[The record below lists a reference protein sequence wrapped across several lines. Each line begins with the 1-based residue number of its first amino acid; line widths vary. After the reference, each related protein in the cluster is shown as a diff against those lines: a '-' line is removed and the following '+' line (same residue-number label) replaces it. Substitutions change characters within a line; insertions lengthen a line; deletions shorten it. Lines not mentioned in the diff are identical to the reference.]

1 MEYSVEGI
9 KEGIENGS
17 RIVTVIAQ
25 PALEDQTPGGD
36 LAMNRQ
42 EMEMY
47 LNEFIGVP
55 IWDRHEDKGDFG
67 KVVGAFISEDAG
79 HLVFACEL
87 HGRTKESKEMIRK
100 VDSGEYPS
108 VSLGNEYTYAYH
120 NGIPVKDKIFTKE
133 ISFLPE
139 GRFDGAKVLSAI
151 ASKKGQSS
159 AAAASP
165 TIVKRDFSVTV
176 VNDDGNETNKSGKFI
191 GPWYLVEQIKKT
203 KVKKTEDMSNANA
216 ELEALKAQLAAKD
229 KEMADMKAAQ
239 SEKDKQLEENQK
251 ALEAVQKEKAEL
263 AKQQKIADLEEAV
276 MPVLKNA
283 IGYLNEKGK
292 DVIGYEFMSKRFEGL
307 DDVEKVFSLT
317 EDENRFNET
326 VAIAAQ
332 FVRASEAEAAR
343 DVEMKGVE
351 QSESAPL
358 PETGAAGKGVPMN
371 MEDAQEA
378 YIRERNRAAEEMAEK
393 LAEKKL
399 QEKLDTIMRE
409 ADKNPKFSMLEEMRK
424 RKSQQ
429 AQPMSN
435 ELPTSGAAARRD
447 PVQKDVALYS
457 NNILRL
463 ATAAEQIQR
472 NGGKIPQDRSLPGSA
487 IAARKQEKEEGVFP
501 LEALLLKK
509 GEKTSPALREAC
521 REQARQI
528 YKRVDATTL
537 PLIIPDDEM
546 ERAAQGSNYTHFT
559 QYVGKPSL
567 KRPVE

>member
-36 LAMNRQ
+36 LAMNRK

-47 LNEFIGVP
+47 LNDFIGVP

-87 HGRTKESKEMIRK
+87 HGRTEESREMIRK

-120 NGIPVKDKIFTKE
+120 NSIPVKDKIFTRE

-139 GRFDGAKVLSAI
+139 GRFDSAKVLSAI
-151 ASKKGQSS
+151 ASKKGYSS
-159 AAAASP
+159 ASAASP
-165 TIVKRDFSVTV
+165 TFVQREFSVTV
-176 VNDDGNETNKSGKFI
+176 VSDDGKETNKSGKFI
-191 GPWYLVEQIKKT
+191 GPWYLVDQIKKT
-203 KVKKTEDMSNANA
+203 KVKRTEEMSNANA

-251 ALEAVQKEKAEL
+251 ALEVVQKEKAEL
-263 AKQQKIADLEEAV
+263 AKHQKITDLEDTV

-317 EDENRFNET
+317 EDEDRFNET

-332 FVRASEAEAAR
+332 FVRASEAEAMR
-343 DVEMKGVE
+343 DVEMHGVE

-358 PETGAAGKGVPMN
+358 PEAGAAGKGVPMN

-378 YIRERNRAAEEMAEK
+378 YLRERNRAIED

-399 QEKLDTIMRE
+399 QEKLDAIMKE

-424 RKSQQ
+424 RK
-429 AQPMSN
+429 AQPAQQMSK
-435 ELPTSGAAARRD
+435 ELPASGAAARRE
-447 PVQKDVALYS
+447 PVREDVALYS

-472 NGGKIPQDRSLPGSA
+472 NGGKIPQDRSLPGST
-487 IAARKQEKEEGVFP
+487 IAARKQATEEGVFP
-501 LEALLLKK
+501 LEALLLPK
-509 GEKTSPALREAC
+509 GAKTSPALRAAC

-528 YKRVDATTL
+528 YMRVDANTL
-537 PLIIPDDEM
+537 PLLIPQDEL
-546 ERAAQGSNYTHFT
+546 ERAAQGNNYTNFT
-559 QYVGKPSL
+559 QYVGKPAF
-567 KRPVE
+567 KRPSD